1 MSAFNVNN
9 NTNDYMNGFWGGMN
23 SNSQSGGIFGAT
35 NFLGDYYSIKNGTY
49 YKVAKKYYSSADSG
63 NNKSGSGNKVDDK
76 KTALAKSAAESAVG
90 SLNKLMN
97 DRLYNK
103 VETTDADGNKVMDY
117 DKKSIL
123 SNLKS
128 FVEDYNELVKST
140 GDVDDNGT
148 LKNGVR
154 LVSQTKVYASS
165 LSVVGVS
172 IKSDNSL
179 EIDEEA
185 FNKANMTDVK
195 SLFTGNVSFAK
206 NIQNKFLKIFSSAS
220 NALDGSDSIYS
231 SQAKQNMSIG
241 NMFDDMF

>member
-9 NTNDYMNGFWGGMN
+9 TNDYMNSFWGGSN
-23 SNSQSGGIFGAT
+23 SNSQSGGIFGTT

-49 YKVAKKYYSSADSG
+49 YKVAKKYYASSDSVSNG
-63 NNKSGSGNKVDDK
+63 KSDSDSKVEDK
-76 KTALAKSAAESAVG
+76 KAALAKSAAEAAVG
-90 SLNKLMN
+90 SLNKLMS
-97 DRLYNK
+97 DRLYDK
-103 VETTDADGNKVMDY
+103 VETTDGDGNMDY

-128 FVEDYNELVKST
+128 FVEDYNELVEST
-140 GDVDDNGT
+140 GDLDDNGT

-154 LVSQTKVYASS
+154 LINQTKVYEGALNSI
-165 LSVVGVS
+165 GIS
-172 IKSDNSL
+172 IKSDNTL

-195 SLFTGNVSFAK
+195 SLFTGSVSFAK
-206 NIQNKFLKIFSSAS
+206 NIQNKIVRIFSSAS
-220 NALDGSDSIYS
+220 SALDGSDSIYS

-241 NMFDDMF
+241 NMFDGMF